1 MNLASQ
7 DKDTPFKNAK
17 CIVVN
22 LTFDGSISAT
32 DRERESVERTKTLD
46 KKPFG

>member
-32 DRERESVERTKTLD
+32 DRERERRKNQNT
-46 KKPFG
+46 